1 MLLTL
6 ISTSGDLINLETQA
20 ETWLE
25 EYPGLV
31 GVCLNENPKKGN
43 LIWGDTT
50 KAIAGRPYLEEIFA
64 GLTLKLRPE
73 TFFQVNTSAA
83 EALLT
88 AITQQ
93 LTFTGEEILVD
104 AYCGV
109 GTFTLPLAKKV
120 QQAIGIEVQASS
132 IQQAWENAHHNDIH
146 NVEFYAGTVESIL
159 PSLDVTADIVLL
171 DPPRKGCDRQ
181 VLDALLHSKPKQIVY
196 ISCNPATLARD
207 LKHLCATQQYQIQW
221 VQPADFFPQTPHVE
235 CAVLLNFVET

>member
-93 LTFTGEEILVD
+93 LTFTV
-104 AYCGV
+104 
-109 GTFTLPLAKKV
+109 KK
-120 QQAIGIEVQASS
+120 SS
-132 IQQAWENAHHNDIH
+132 SMPTVVWE
-146 NVEFYAGTVESIL
+146 
-159 PSLDVTADIVLL
+159 PS
-171 DPPRKGCDRQ
+171 PCP
-181 VLDALLHSKPKQIVY
+181 
-196 ISCNPATLARD
+196 
-207 LKHLCATQQYQIQW
+207 
-221 VQPADFFPQTPHVE
+221 
-235 CAVLLNFVET
+235 